1 MSAIE
6 TIGRKWAP
14 IKAAERARAERRAH
28 AVHFYTGRNGSAKS
42 MCAVFD
48 TLPDLDA
55 GTPVLSTIRLVDWR
69 NPRPCDDDGCMSAR
83 HGKPGHLAAHPAW
96 VPWAQSHGGGGWPQF
111 LDFRDGI
118 ILADEVTGIA
128 DAHEWASIPVQVTN
142 QWAQLRRRNVVMR
155 MTGLDFINLHKRLRQ
170 ATNAVTRCRSF
181 LPLVIQGDDGEDLMW
196 RQRRLSAWTTYDAQT
211 LPRDEPSESAWESAQ
226 VLSRSR
232 FWIPGSDAAMAY
244 DTFDEVGVIET
255 VTEKGDCAH
264 CGGRRTQPQC
274 TCPDYT
280 DGRTGR
286 RAPDRKR
293 SEDRRTAT
301 GTDAAQPVHD
311 HECGAVLD
319 LVR

>member
-244 DTFDEVGVIET
+244 DTAHGALKGLSDTQKSTLMEMSQWLDWLDEMAALEGVWED
-255 VTEKGDCAH
+255 VRRDHDKAMGKGKDKADEMTEYA
-264 CGGRRTQPQC
+264 RQAARNL
-274 TCPDYT
+274 
-280 DGRTGR
+280 
-286 RAPDRKR
+286 
-293 SEDRRTAT
+293 TA
-301 GTDAAQPVHD
+301 A
-311 HECGAVLD
+311 L
-319 LVR
+319 R